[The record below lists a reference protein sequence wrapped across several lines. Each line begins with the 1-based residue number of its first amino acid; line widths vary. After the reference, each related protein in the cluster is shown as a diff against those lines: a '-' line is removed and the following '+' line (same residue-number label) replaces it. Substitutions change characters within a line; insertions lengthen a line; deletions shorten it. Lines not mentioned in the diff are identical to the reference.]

1 MASAT
6 LSHYIQETEYDN
18 EEENTLLRV
27 QDSYQV
33 RQTPQK
39 QQQNPS
45 ERFTGMKSEDFCDE
59 AGSNNMSSDRTLRE
73 SEVRTEQEE
82 SDDDCDVADSDIDE
96 DPSQVIGSDTESDN
110 TSKYTIN

>member
-1 MASAT
+1 
-6 LSHYIQETEYDN
+6 
-18 EEENTLLRV
+18 
-27 QDSYQV
+27 
-33 RQTPQK
+33 
-39 QQQNPS
+39 
-45 ERFTGMKSEDFCDE
+45 
-59 AGSNNMSSDRTLRE
+59 MSSDRTLRE